1 MSVWDGHCRMRM
13 SERRSNMR
21 GIIAQRVSSIL
32 HADHIMVLEDGKMI
46 GYGTHEELLEHC
58 EVYREIRDSQM

>member
-1 MSVWDGHCRMRM
+1 
-13 SERRSNMR
+13 
-21 GIIAQRVSSIL
+21 
-32 HADHIMVLEDGKMI
+32 MVLEDGKMI

>member
-1 MSVWDGHCRMRM
+1 MLFPEPV
-13 SERRSNMR
+13 
-21 GIIAQRVSSIL
+21 APIL